1 MNIPRKKTIAI
12 TGLLIV
18 GAFFSTAAGGCS
30 EAKSVSDN
38 ISTDA
43 DNFKIQRKIVGIN
56 TRTDKYL
63 FYVEGKCSIEPDGD
77 RLIATCKYGENDYR
91 KQYMGK
97 STDLFWSSVQTVGVP
112 VDVYHT
118 KIVLKPEG
126 VIPDFD
132 LNLSSNK

>member
-1 MNIPRKKTIAI
+1 MNIPKKSAAV
-12 TGLLIV
+12 LLAGIGV
-18 GAFFSTAAGGCS
+18 ALAVTAGGCS
-30 EAKSVSDN
+30 EASTASQN

-63 FYVEGKCSIEPDGD
+63 FYVEGKCSIERNDD
-77 RLIATCKYGENDYR
+77 ALIALCKYGENDFR

-97 STDLFWSSVQTVGVP
+97 STDTFWSSIQTVGVP
-112 VDVYHT
+112 ADVYHT

-126 VIPDFD
+126 VIPDLE
-132 LNLSSNK
+132 LNLSK